1 MSRGRVQDNYRSVR
15 RGFWHHVLL
24 GMSCMS
30 NVDSGR
36 ARPRR
41 YRSDARQDDMRRI
54 GADMAQAM
62 SAVRDNPPDSLRF
75 RQ

>member
-1 MSRGRVQDNYRSVR
+1 
-15 RGFWHHVLL
+15 
-24 GMSCMS
+24 MS